1 MAATPATRAPRVHAR
16 WLAFAAVVVPLA
28 ILLLLQFRTLARLQE
43 TSAAAHELA
52 LKGYARTVL
61 RSAEAFYRLK
71 ADDALQLPVGLLD
84 AAPREALAAH
94 FAGRDSRGVKR
105 FFVISF
111 IPTDIPTDVPGDAVG
126 AALFFAPDGRPLDA
140 RRDAV
145 ETRAARF
152 AAAPWELAAREA
164 TEVRSR
170 PPAVDEQDPDNRVI
184 LRPIIGADS
193 HVRGVVGLILDT
205 AYFRD
210 HYIPELLQ
218 AENTLIPAPLRD
230 HVVVSVAQRPGS
242 SVPTH
247 TDSADIDAP
256 FRFVFTDWRLS
267 VRNPSLT
274 PAEWERWSF
283 LTNLAL
289 SLGLGAVLLGAVL
302 LALRSAARATQ
313 LSQMKTDFVSSVS
326 HELRTPL
333 ASIRVFG
340 EFLRLGRVSGPEK
353 IREYG
358 EYIEAESRRLTQL
371 VNNILDFSKI
381 ESGQK
386 RYNLER
392 ADVEQIVGETLR
404 TFEVRLKQD
413 GFVVDLRATP
423 TPLPP
428 AWVDPPAIAQVLTNL
443 LDNAI
448 KYSGEARHIGVT
460 LGRQNG
466 FVTLAV
472 SDQGPGIPVAEQER
486 IFEKFYRVGNG
497 LVHDAKGSGLG
508 LAIVKHIVEAHRGR
522 VIVDSRPGAGCT
534 FTVELPIHAE

>member
-1 MAATPATRAPRVHAR
+1 MPATPPAQAPRGHAR
-16 WLAFAAVVVPLA
+16 WLAFAAVIVPLA
-28 ILLLLQFRTLARLQE
+28 VLLLLQFRTLARLQE
-43 TSAAAHELA
+43 TSAAAHQLA

-61 RSAEAFYRLK
+61 RTAEAFYRLK
-71 ADDALQLPVGLLD
+71 ADDALQVPVELLD
-84 AAPREALAAH
+84 AAQRDALAAY

-105 FFVISF
+105 FFV
-111 IPTDIPTDVPGDAVG
+111 VPFGAGVE
-126 AALFFAPDGRPLDA
+126 AALFFGPDGRPIDA
-140 RRDAV
+140 RRDAA

-152 AAAPWELAAREA
+152 AAAPWQLAASEA
-164 TEVRSR
+164 TAMGS
-170 PPAVDEQDPDNRVI
+170 PAPVVDEQDPDNRVI
-184 LRPIIGADS
+184 LRPIVGADS
-193 HVRGVVGLILDT
+193 RVRGVAGLILDT

-210 HYIPELLQ
+210 RYVPELLR
-218 AENTLIPAPLRD
+218 AENGLIPAPLRD
-230 HVVVSVAQRPGS
+230 HVAVSVSRRPGNR
-242 SVPTH
+242 VPTLAPG
-247 TDSADIDAP
+247 ADIDAP
-256 FRFVFTDWRLS
+256 FRFAFTDWRLS

-274 PAEWERWSF
+274 PAQWERWSF
-283 LTNLAL
+283 LTNLAV

-313 LSQMKTDFVSSVS
+313 LSQMKTEFVSSVS

-353 IREYG
+353 VREYG

-386 RYNLER
+386 RYHLER
-392 ADVEQIVGETLR
+392 ADIAQIVAETLR

-413 GFVVDLRATP
+413 GFVVDLRASP

-428 AWVDPPAIAQVLTNL
+428 AWVDPPAIGQVLTNL

-448 KYSGEARHIGVT
+448 KYSGDGRHIGVT

-472 SDQGPGIPVAEQER
+472 SDQGPGIPVAEQQR

-522 VIVDSRPGAGCT
+522 VVVDSRPGAGAT
-534 FTVELPIHAE
+534 FTVELPIHAG